1 VNVQKDP
8 ATQRLNCPSNR
19 VRSTLRALPGKT
31 GSSLFDDLAPA
42 AMSADDFT
50 KRYREMQK
58 YVGWTDDD
66 ARRVTRLAPVV
77 APHAPALIDDFY
89 AEIKR
94 TPEAARVITGGQA
107 QIERLSLTLR
117 EWLAQL
123 LGGQYDEAY
132 MARRWKVGY
141 RHVEIGLA
149 QRYTSLALSRLR
161 SGIVS
166 VAWAAWPGAA
176 QELGECLAS
185 LHKLL
190 DLDHA
195 LVQDAYE
202 FEHVRRER
210 SLERER
216 SERMFRHLVESASCL
231 IVILDANLQPVY
243 FNPYAENVTG
253 FAAAEV
259 QTQPERALAALG
271 DDFDATRRRIAEVL
285 ADGSPA
291 TFEVQFQLH
300 NRPRHWINWTLTRMT
315 DFADGDAVLAVGHD
329 VTEQRHAAVQV
340 LQASRLA
347 TIGEMYARLAHESRN
362 ALQRLRVCTEMLA
375 DQVAGQSAAE
385 SLLNRSQKAQ
395 DDLQRLLDEVRNFA
409 APIALE
415 RSECRMAGLWREAWS
430 LLQQAHRDRGAT
442 LIDEPCDATL
452 SVVVDRFR
460 IVQAFRNI
468 FENALAACGDPAV
481 INVRCNEFSVD
492 GRLWVEIHIDD
503 NGPGF
508 DQAATE
514 RAFEPFFTTKTTGT
528 GLGLAIV
535 RRIIEAHGGRI
546 HAAAAALGGARLC
559 ITLPVEPC
567 RSTLEASQT

>member
-1 VNVQKDP
+1 VNVQKDL
-8 ATQRLNCPSNR
+8 AIQRLNDPPDR
-19 VRSTLRALPGKT
+19 GRSTLRALPGKT
-31 GSSLFDDLAPA
+31 GSSFFEESAPA
-42 AMSADDFT
+42 AMSAEDFT

-66 ARRVTRLAPVV
+66 AHRVTRLAPVV
-77 APHAPALIDDFY
+77 GPHAHSLIDDFY

-94 TPEAARVITGGQA
+94 TPEAARVITGGHA

-161 SGIVS
+161 FGIVS
-166 VAWAAWPGAA
+166 VAWAAWPGSAE
-176 QELGECLAS
+176 ELGECLAS

-195 LVQDAYE
+195 LIQDAYE

-231 IVILDANLQPVY
+231 IVILNANLEPVY

-253 FAAAEV
+253 YAAAEV
-259 QTQPERALAALG
+259 AMHSDWLLTVLG
-271 DDFDATRRRIAEVL
+271 DDPDETKHRLSAIL
-285 ADGSPA
+285 ANGESK
-291 TFEVQFQLH
+291 TFEAQFHRLGH
-300 NRPRHWINWTLTRMT
+300 ADHWINWTLTRMT
-315 DFADGDAVLAVGHD
+315 DFAEGDAVLAVGHD
-329 VTEQRHAAVQV
+329 VTEQRRAAMQV

-375 DQVAGQSAAE
+375 DQVAGQTAAE
-385 SLLNRSQKAQ
+385 GLLDRSEKAQ

-415 RSECRMAGLWREAWS
+415 RSECRMAGLWREAWN
-430 LLQQAHRDRGAT
+430 LLQQARKDRGAT
-442 LIDEPCDATL
+442 LTDEPCDATL

-468 FENALAACGDPAV
+468 FENSLAACDDPTV
-481 INVRCNEFSVD
+481 IKVVCKEFVID
-492 GRLWVEIHIDD
+492 GHPWIEIHVDD

-508 DQAATE
+508 DHASWE

-535 RRIIEAHGGRI
+535 RRIVEAHGGRI
-546 HAAAAALGGARLC
+546 HAVPNQPTGARLC
-559 ITLPVEPC
+559 ITLPAEPC
-567 RSTLEASQT
+567 RIPEASRA

>member
-1 VNVQKDP
+1 
-8 ATQRLNCPSNR
+8 
-19 VRSTLRALPGKT
+19 
-31 GSSLFDDLAPA
+31 
-42 AMSADDFT
+42 MSAEDFAN
-50 KRYREMQK
+50 RYRGMQK

-66 ARRVTRLAPVV
+66 ARRVARLAPVV

-89 AEIKR
+89 AEIQR

-117 EWLAQL
+117 DWLAQL

-149 QRYTSLALSRLR
+149 QRFTSLALSRLR
-161 SGIVS
+161 SGIIQ
-166 VAWAAWPGAA
+166 VAWAAWPGPPS
-176 QELGECLAS
+176 ELAESLAS

-195 LVQDAYE
+195 LIQDAYE

-210 SLERER
+210 LLERER

-231 IVILDANLQPVY
+231 IVILNAKLEPIY
-243 FNPYAENVTG
+243 FNPHAENVTG
-253 FAAAEV
+253 YVAAEV
-259 QTQPERALAALG
+259 STHPDRALAALG
-271 DDFDATRRRIAEVL
+271 NDPGETKRRLATIL
-285 ADGSPA
+285 ASGEPT
-291 TFEVQFQLH
+291 TFETQFHRRGLSH
-300 NRPRHWINWTLTRMT
+300 HWINWTLSRMT
-315 DFADGDAVLAVGHD
+315 DFAEGDAVLAVGHD
-329 VTEQRHAAVQV
+329 VTEQRHAALQV

-362 ALQRLRVCTEMLA
+362 ALQRMRVCTEMLA
-375 DQVAGQSAAE
+375 DEVAGQATAE
-385 SLLNRSQKAQ
+385 GLLDRSQKAQ
-395 DDLQRLLDEVRNFA
+395 EDLQRLLDEVRNFA

-430 LLQQAHRDRGAT
+430 LLQQARKDRGAT
-442 LIDEPCDATL
+442 LIDEACDATL
-452 SVVVDRFR
+452 SVMVDRFR

-468 FENALAACGDPAV
+468 FENSLAACGDPTV
-481 INVRCNEFSVD
+481 INVRCKEVSID
-492 GRLWVEIHIDD
+492 GQPWLEIQVDD

-508 DQAATE
+508 DQIAAE
-514 RAFEPFFTTKTTGT
+514 QAFEPFYTTKTRGT

-535 RRIIEAHGGRI
+535 RRILEAHGGRI
-546 HAAAAALGGARLC
+546 HAVPAHPSGARLC
-559 ITLPVEPC
+559 ITLPAEPC
-567 RSTLEASQT
+567 RTQEVSRA